1 MNTITINNAIVRFVA
16 EVSNKYQIDSLELMG
31 IWFARQGDL
40 YAPVHLNQ
48 APVRSVEVAPAPV
61 QPSVPVQVIA
71 QPPIQEVVV
80 VSEAAASPSPY
91 NSDSDSVS
99 EGGTKKKK
107 VVKAGKE
114 VKDKKLCPFV
124 YSRGD
129 KKGQTCGCSIR
140 NPENALCAKHILA
153 ADVKPKKP
161 KEPLEGG
168 GAATEKP
175 AGSTLL
181 RKNKAINKLWH
192 EDTAMVFESIF
203 NRVVIGKCVNDQ
215 IVPLTEEDIEV
226 CKQNGF
232 KFKIGEPKTEKKSE
246 KKTDEKPVKAAK
258 KEVKKT
264 DNIIDEVEGMLKG
277 LTMSP
282 KKKAKA
288 PPAPVVMS
296 KDDESDED
304 EDLSDYGSD
313 SGSESDSDMS
323 LMSGEE
329 DCSDLEEEE

>member
-1 MNTITINNAIVRFVA
+1 
-16 EVSNKYQIDSLELMG
+16 
-31 IWFARQGDL
+31 
-40 YAPVHLNQ
+40 
-48 APVRSVEVAPAPV
+48 
-61 QPSVPVQVIA
+61 
-71 QPPIQEVVV
+71 
-80 VSEAAASPSPY
+80 
-91 NSDSDSVS
+91 
-99 EGGTKKKK
+99 
-107 VVKAGKE
+107 
-114 VKDKKLCPFV
+114 
-124 YSRGD
+124 
-129 KKGQTCGCSIR
+129 
-140 NPENALCAKHILA
+140 LCAKHVLA

-203 NRVVIGKCVNDQ
+203 NRVVIGKCVDDK
-215 IVPLTEEDIEV
+215 IVPLTEDDIEV

-232 KFKIGEPKTEKKSE
+232 KFKIAEPKTEKKTEE
-246 KKTDEKPVKAAK
+246 KAVKASK

-304 EDLSDYGSD
+304 EDLSDCGSD

-323 LMSGEE
+323 LMSDD